1 MAKRTE
7 KKVLTTSED
16 DKTSGKTDVL
26 QQILKTKPQAAS
38 VASNDSVE
46 NKLRLL
52 YEIQV
57 IDSEIDN
64 IRILRGELP
73 NEVRTLEDDIVGFE
87 TRITNIQSDVKKA
100 EQEGAK
106 RKQSIEA
113 SKVLIKKYEEQQKNV
128 RNNREFES
136 LSKEIEYQT
145 LEIEL
150 SEKRIK
156 EAEITFAEKKI
167 LAEDAKKLLEERKKD
182 LVVKQKE
189 LEKIIAH
196 TQKEEQLLIEK
207 SKEYKQAIEARLLT
221 AYERL
226 RKNARNGLAVV
237 EVKRDACGGCFNK
250 IPPQRQVDIKMG
262 KRLIPCEYCGR
273 ILVDWSE

>member
-1 MAKRTE
+1 MAKKTE
-7 KKVLTTSED
+7 KKVVITPEE
-16 DKTSGKTDVL
+16 DKTDSKAGLL
-26 QQILKTKPQAAS
+26 QQILKTKPQASA
-38 VASNDSVE
+38 NDPVE
-46 NKLRLL
+46 RKLHLL
-52 YEIQV
+52 YEIQL

-87 TRITNIQSDVKKA
+87 TRISNIQVDVKKA
-100 EQEGAK
+100 EGIISQ
-106 RKQSIEA
+106 RKLDIEN
-113 SKVLIKKYEEQQKNV
+113 SKSQIKKYEEQQKNV
-128 RNNREFES
+128 RNMREFDS
-136 LSKEIEYQT
+136 LAKEIEFQG

-150 SEKRIK
+150 SEKKIR
-156 EAEITFAEKKI
+156 EAENLISEKKI
-167 LAEDAKKLLEERKKD
+167 LEEEAKKLLEERKKD
-182 LVVKQKE
+182 LVAKKQE
-189 LEKIIAH
+189 LEKIV
-196 TQKEEQLLIEK
+196 TNTEKEEHVLEEK
-207 SKEYKQAIEARLLT
+207 SMEYKQVIEPRLLN

-273 ILVDWSE
+273 ILVNWEE